1 MGHREVVRTQES
13 GNLLEML
20 PQEGYF
26 MNEVFQAN
34 DTKLPQVLFN
44 HSAVCQRDGLT
55 LNLCLSTFQDQFS
68 DRSDLEI
75 PRSHKVPIHKALS
88 CFWE

>member
-1 MGHREVVRTQES
+1 
-13 GNLLEML
+13 ML

-44 HSAVCQRDGLT
+44 HSAVCQRAGLT
-55 LNLCLSTFQDQFS
+55 LNLCASMFQDVLGQIRFGN
-68 DRSDLEI
+68 
-75 PRSHKVPIHKALS
+75 PQVT
-88 CFWE
+88 